1 MKRITIFVCL
11 SLLILSCNQILV
23 DSNQDSNNDIFHKPI
38 IADKSDPNSRFSS
51 AVDYELNDEAF
62 GNQEVFWVFNCE
74 TWERY
79 QINATLLAV
88 GTRCYIYVDNDTI
101 EQDGITQWIDYCE
114 FYRDEFDSTIYPKAV
129 EFAGYPDGTLGDV
142 DGDPHITILFSP
154 LIGATG
160 YYAAV
165 HDKTIHYYSNKRE
178 MITIDT
184 RIDLNEVMITLPH
197 EFNHLIWGNNE
208 EEEAMF
214 LVEGGA
220 EYATYYTG
228 YLMNDSYLIAG
239 QDYNLTDFEYYFR
252 IHPEVSLLC
261 FDRDNDD
268 TRIHYANSYMFY
280 FYFAEKY
287 GLAAAQELIHTE
299 EDGIQAIELVLSN
312 HGYDAS
318 FNDVYLDWITAC
330 TLDLEG
336 VYDNLYSLDN
346 ANFRISTVTEVL
358 DTRFSETE
366 SLYEYY
372 GFNVK
377 KLLTPS
383 DEFTLQIS
391 SPRDQYGL
399 GIVVAIYDKTGW
411 NITQNL
417 VYEENDLISYYC
429 SGDEIEYAY
438 VLTSLMKE
446 SPNAPI
452 VSYPAPTDN
461 LNFTITEGHILPT
474 TPTEETLFNLSFSAL
489 IFSLIITMKIY
500 QRKKEKV
507 YNL

>member
-1 MKRITIFVCL
+1 M
-11 SLLILSCNQILV
+11 
-23 DSNQDSNNDIFHKPI
+23 SNQPYSAEGIIDIEEPSFPKKITDLDSRHSKGNLD
-38 IADKSDPNSRFSS
+38 SD
-51 AVDYELNDEAF
+51 YTLNFEEF
-62 GNQEVFWVFNCE
+62 GNQEIFWMYNFHTSTNYE
-74 TWERY
+74 
-79 QINATLLAV
+79 INATLLAV
-88 GTRCYIYVDNDTI
+88 GTWCYIYVDNDTI
-101 EQDGITQWIDYCE
+101 EQDGIEGWIDDCE
-114 FYRDEFDSTIYPKAV
+114 FYREEFDSTIYPKAV
-129 EFAGYPDGTLGDV
+129 EFAGHPDGNTGDV
-142 DGDPHITILFSP
+142 DGDPHVTILFSQ
-154 LIGATG
+154 ITGATG
-160 YYAAV
+160 YYAFV
-165 HDKTIHYYSNKRE
+165 HDMTIHYYSNRRE
-178 MITIDT
+178 MIFIDP
-184 RIDLNEVMITLPH
+184 RIDLFEVMITIPH

-208 EEEAMF
+208 AEEAIF

-268 TRIHYANSYMFY
+268 VRIHYANSYMFY

-312 HGYDAS
+312 HGYDVS

-336 VYDNLYSLDN
+336 VYNNLYSLNN
-346 ANFRISTVTEVL
+346 ANFKISAVTEVL
-358 DTRFSETE
+358 DTRLSETDV
-366 SLYEYY
+366 LYEYY
-372 GFNVK
+372 GFQVK
-377 KLLTPS
+377 KLLTPT
-383 DEFTLQIS
+383 DEFTLQIT

-399 GIVVAIYDKTGW
+399 GIVVAIYDKNGW

-417 VYEENDLISYYC
+417 VFEENDLINYYC

-461 LNFTITEGHILPT
+461 LNFTITEGHIIPA
-474 TPTEETLFNLSFSAL
+474 TPTEKSLYYFAFSTLFG
-489 IFSLIITMKIY
+489 IIVCSIIY
-500 QRKKEKV
+500 RHKKVNRVGK
-507 YNL
+507 NF